1 MPPPSFFQAGVL
13 PQATAHDKQWLLPE
27 SSSAPDKEVS
37 VPLASGHKN
46 IPVCTTDAQRFAL
59 TGLRVDD
66 INVHAIEELKQSQEH
81 EAILCQNTKII
92 WFESLFHQSIKR
104 KLGARSAAVDWISQ
118 RFEFGGNASKSK
130 PPW

>member
-27 SSSAPDKEVS
+27 SSSAPGKEVS

-66 INVHAIEELKQSQEH
+66 INVHAIEELKHSQEN
-81 EAILCQNTKII
+81 EAILCQNTKIYGLENYFI
-92 WFESLFHQSIKR
+92 NQLKE
-104 KLGARSAAVDWISQ
+104 
-118 RFEFGGNASKSK
+118 N
-130 PPW
+130 